1 MTKLLSVM
9 LPQCLEW
16 KVSISCICQP
26 MCASGYVSFR
36 SFLWLCHFP
45 FSTKMFVWEK
55 DGKFFFQ
62 FLEPTNS
69 HGRHKYSRFFWF
81 PEEYSTRHSQLFR
94 EKCAWEALIL
104 FGGNKQLI
112 TLPITQKRMLC
123 GYQVILSLELMSWE
137 FFETS
142 QKDLFL
148 CSSDGMKH
156 RKNVLV
162 NGQW

>member
-1 MTKLLSVM
+1 MMKFLRVM
-9 LPQCLEW
+9 LPHCFEW
-16 KVSISCICQP
+16 KVFISFICQP
-26 MCASGYVSFR
+26 TCASGYVSFR
-36 SFLWLCHFP
+36 SFCGFVISHFQP
-45 FSTKMFVWEK
+45 KCLFEKKMES
-55 DGKFFFQ
+55 FFFQ
-62 FLEPTNS
+62 FLEPTIS

-112 TLPITQKRMLC
+112 ILPITQKRMLC
-123 GYQVILSLELMSWE
+123 GYQVILSLELTSWE
-137 FFETS
+137 FSETS

-156 RKNVLV
+156 C
-162 NGQW
+162 

>member
-1 MTKLLSVM
+1 M
-9 LPQCLEW
+9 LPQCFEW
-16 KVSISCICQP
+16 KVLISCICQP

-45 FSTKMFVWEK
+45 FSTKVFVLRKRWK
-55 DGKFFFQ
+55 VFFLNFWSQ
-62 FLEPTNS
+62 RIS

-137 FFETS
+137 FSETS
-142 QKDLFL
+142 QKDFISLL
-148 CSSDGMKH
+148 
-156 RKNVLV
+156 
-162 NGQW
+162 

>member
-1 MTKLLSVM
+1 MESFHFFYLSANVRKW
-9 LPQCLEW
+9 LCFFSL
-16 KVSISCICQP
+16 I
-26 MCASGYVSFR
+26 
-36 SFLWLCHFP
+36 LWLCYFP
-45 FSTKMFVWEK
+45 FFNQNVCLRKRWKV
-55 DGKFFFQ
+55 FFQ

-137 FFETS
+137 FSETS

-156 RKNVLV
+156 C
-162 NGQW
+162 

>member
-1 MTKLLSVM
+1 MESFHFFYLSANVRKW
-9 LPQCLEW
+9 LCFFSL
-16 KVSISCICQP
+16 I
-26 MCASGYVSFR
+26 
-36 SFLWLCHFP
+36 LWLCYFP
-45 FSTKMFVWEK
+45 FSTKNVCLRKRWK
-55 DGKFFFQ
+55 VFFQ
-62 FLEPTNS
+62 FLEPTS
-69 HGRHKYSRFFWF
+69 SYDRHKYSRFFWF

-94 EKCAWEALIL
+94 EKCALIL

-137 FFETS
+137 FSETS

-156 RKNVLV
+156 C
-162 NGQW
+162 

>member
-1 MTKLLSVM
+1 MESFHFFYLSANVRRW
-9 LPQCLEW
+9 LCFFSL
-16 KVSISCICQP
+16 I
-26 MCASGYVSFR
+26 
-36 SFLWLCHFP
+36 LWLCYFP
-45 FSTKMFVWEK
+45 FFNQNVCLRKRWKV
-55 DGKFFFQ
+55 FFQ

-137 FFETS
+137 FSETS
-142 QKDLFL
+142 QKRFISLL
-148 CSSDGMKH
+148 
-156 RKNVLV
+156 
-162 NGQW
+162 

>member
-1 MTKLLSVM
+1 LSG
-9 LPQCLEW
+9 
-16 KVSISCICQP
+16 K
-26 MCASGYVSFR
+26 F
-36 SFLWLCHFP
+36 SFLVFVSQCAQVAMFLFAHFYGFVISHFQP
-45 FSTKMFVWEK
+45 KCLFEKKMES
-55 DGKFFFQ
+55 FFQ
-62 FLEPTNS
+62 FLGPTNS

-137 FFETS
+137 FSETS
-142 QKDLFL
+142 QKDFISLL
-148 CSSDGMKH
+148 
-156 RKNVLV
+156 
-162 NGQW
+162 